1 MVSSHSHGNSPSHQ
15 LPLQQNSLQDFGE
28 LQKSQTTK
36 GFGFIR
42 SRFHS
47 TSSELVNNNLSQSKT
62 SLANILI
69 SPTHH
74 FPSQLKRFSPFFAQ
88 NSMNSTTSH
97 HKSLENLD
105 TLEHKTNTF
114 AGSPQH
120 FSHQNRM
127 RPLHSHNKHSNLS
140 GRKDEYGLPVSRG
153 CVYLRPEQV
162 CNINPTQIIF
172 HWMSFKQVRFFL
184 LMQNIPEVFSTAFK
198 PINENFSKREED
210 ADSGI
215 SQTLCSG
222 TTTSS
227 SDQTISRDD
236 IVVTMRSV
244 NV

>member
-1 MVSSHSHGNSPSHQ
+1 MSTLLKDFKISKSQQSGIKTNLTKLSLNLKFWLNFYTLRNGVKSIISSHSHGNSPSHQ
-15 LPLQQNSLQDFGE
+15 PLQQNSHQDFVE
-28 LQKSQTTK
+28 LQKSQATK

-47 TSSELVNNNLSQSKT
+47 ASSELVNNNNLSQSKT

-69 SPTHH
+69 SPTHN

-88 NSMNSTTSH
+88 NSMNSTTGH

-105 TLEHKTNTF
+105 TLDHKTNNF

-127 RPLHSHNKHSNLS
+127 RPLHSHNKHSILS

-162 CNINPTQIIF
+162 SYNYI
-172 HWMSFKQVRFFL
+172 
-184 LMQNIPEVFSTAFK
+184 
-198 PINENFSKREED
+198 
-210 ADSGI
+210 
-215 SQTLCSG
+215 
-222 TTTSS
+222 
-227 SDQTISRDD
+227 
-236 IVVTMRSV
+236 
-244 NV
+244 